1 MGRSP
6 TAPRKSSVAAPPSSL
21 PPPHQ
26 INCVDRALA
35 GSLKRTLDTVS
46 CVSLSLALH
55 SQPKHAI
62 MPGTWYTSRA
72 IFTDLVQD
80 ERKDKTYDESETVR
94 MSHIRT
100 IKTAYFLSN
109 M

>member
-1 MGRSP
+1 
-6 TAPRKSSVAAPPSSL
+6 
-21 PPPHQ
+21 
-26 INCVDRALA
+26 
-35 GSLKRTLDTVS
+35 
-46 CVSLSLALH
+46 
-55 SQPKHAI
+55 

>member
-1 MGRSP
+1 
-6 TAPRKSSVAAPPSSL
+6 
-21 PPPHQ
+21 
-26 INCVDRALA
+26 
-35 GSLKRTLDTVS
+35 
-46 CVSLSLALH
+46 
-55 SQPKHAI
+55 

-94 MSHIRT
+94 MSNIGT
-100 IKTAYFLSN
+100 LKTAYLSN